1 MTTGA
6 VSIAFSSIF
15 ADKRY
20 EKMTSFHERGSIPT
34 QGVPVIDDYDVIIC
48 GAGPAGIGA
57 TIAAARSGARTLLIE
72 YLAHVGGMAT
82 SANTISWCDTPGGPV
97 FDELVERL
105 KRVGA
110 AEINYVPERYHRP
123 GRIRFHAETLK
134 IAALDMILESGAKV
148 SFCTIA
154 ESAWT
159 NEGKVSGVFI
169 ANKAGRSKIKASVV
183 TDATG
188 DGDIAASAGAQ
199 FHKGDPKDG
208 RLQHVNFRFSMEGI
222 NGKGFKQDGPS
233 EEALLEMIKVAQKEG
248 RIRPPRGIFSPAPET
263 FPYDLANHR
272 MNHGYWEIQG
282 VDSTDPVAV
291 NETLCDCHQAVMDIL
306 RFCRKHL
313 PGYEKCRV
321 GKLQTLL
328 GVRESRRI
336 LGRYLLTR
344 KDVVCARKFE
354 DGIAR
359 ASFWIDFH
367 DSPPGHTLPYSLDY
381 VKATRPAEGDWYEIP
396 YGCLVPKEISGILV
410 AGRCISCDRDAQAS
424 LRVMPT
430 CFFTGAAA
438 GRAATMSVSQSIL
451 PHELDGRQVRQALLE

>member
-1 MTTGA
+1 VTNL
-6 VSIAFSSIF
+6 
-15 ADKRY
+15 Y
-20 EKMTSFHERGSIPT
+20 ERMSIPT
-34 QGVPVIDDYDVIIC
+34 QDISVIGDYDVVVC

-57 TIAAARSGARTLLIE
+57 TVDAARSGARTLLIE

-82 SANTISWCDTPGGPV
+82 SANTMSWCDTPGGPV

-105 KRVGA
+105 KRIGA
-110 AEINYVPERYHRP
+110 AEINYMPERYHRP
-123 GRIRFHAETLK
+123 GRVRFHAETVK
-134 IAALDMILESGAKV
+134 ITALDMILESGAKIL
-148 SFCTIA
+148 FCTVA
-154 ESAWT
+154 ESAWM

-169 ANKAGRSKIKASVV
+169 SNKAGRSAIKASVV
-183 TDATG
+183 IDATG
-188 DGDIAASAGAQ
+188 DGDIASSAGAQ
-199 FHKGDPKDG
+199 FHKGDPEDG

-222 NGKGFKQDGPS
+222 NAKEFKQDGPP
-233 EEALLEMIKVAQKEG
+233 EEVLLEMIKVAQKEG
-248 RIRPPRGIFSPAPET
+248 KIRPPRGLFSPAAET
-263 FPYDLANHR
+263 FPYDLVNHR

-282 VDSTDPVAV
+282 VDSTDPLAV
-291 NETLCDCHQAVMDIL
+291 SETLCDCHQAAMDMM
-306 RFCRKHL
+306 RFYREQL

-321 GKLQTLL
+321 GKLPTVL

-336 LGRYLLTR
+336 LGHYLLTR
-344 KDVVCARKFE
+344 RDVLDARKFE
-354 DGIAR
+354 DGVAR

-396 YGCLVPKEISGILV
+396 YRCLVPKEVSGILV

-438 GRAATMSVSQSIL
+438 GRAAAISVSQGIL
-451 PHELDGRQVRQALLE
+451 PHELDGQQVRQVLLG